1 MAEPLADRV
10 IQRIGQVLPDSL
22 NQDFIIALE

>member
-10 IQRIGQVLPDSL
+10 FVA
-22 NQDFIIALE
+22 ALHGIFLDYWKTFVFVH